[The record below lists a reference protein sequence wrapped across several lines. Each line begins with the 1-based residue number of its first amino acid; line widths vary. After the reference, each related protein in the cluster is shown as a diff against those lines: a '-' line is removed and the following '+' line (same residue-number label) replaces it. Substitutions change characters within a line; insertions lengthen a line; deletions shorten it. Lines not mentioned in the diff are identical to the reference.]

1 MVPKTPQT
9 VPRAWGADQ
18 AKLHE
23 RDRLREDWRLFEGMT
38 LARSGGL
45 PTGGDFAYEV
55 KWDGFRTIV
64 STEGL
69 LRVASDAPGRSPQ
82 SLRSRRLPMDYL
94 GVRPW

>member
-55 KWDGFRTIV
+55 KWA
-64 STEGL
+64 
-69 LRVASDAPGRSPQ
+69 ASGRS
-82 SLRSRRLPMDYL
+82 SRRKGCCGSRAMHRED
-94 GVRPW
+94 RPKA